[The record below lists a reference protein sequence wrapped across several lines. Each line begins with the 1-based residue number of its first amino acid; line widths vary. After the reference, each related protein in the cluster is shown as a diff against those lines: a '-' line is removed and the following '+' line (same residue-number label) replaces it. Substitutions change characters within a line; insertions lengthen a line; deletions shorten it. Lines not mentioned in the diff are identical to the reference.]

1 MSRNIKIIPTE
12 DGLKIESRIPVDRS
26 FVNKINNPLNKDRI
40 NAQLKDMRCTHHI
53 EVQNGTTSVITFCT
67 YEEKTKDEFDTMI
80 KVISSGHDAFIE
92 NVTLRMVEV
101 DATPQDPQDVDKNYE
116 NRKFVK
122 KVLDEWDETETR
134 MGTAGAVILGKDS
147 TLELV
152 MPCGHISEKLLK
164 QMFETWSK
172 EYDK

>member
-40 NAQLKDMRCTHHI
+40 NAQLKDMRCTHRI
-53 EVQNGTTSVITFCT
+53 EVQDGPTSVITFYT
-67 YEEKTKDEFDTMI
+67 YEEKTKDEFDTMV

-92 NVTLRMVEV
+92 NVSLRMVEV
-101 DATPQDPQDVDKNYE
+101 DATPQNPQDVDKNYE

-134 MGTAGAVILGKDS
+134 MGTAGAVIMAHDS
-147 TLELV
+147 KIDFYF
-152 MPCGHISEKLLK
+152 PCGNINEQLLR
-164 QMFETWSK
+164 QMFEAWLQVH
-172 EYDK
+172 EQ